1 MRHSRMVRLTA
12 GQIFTYSNLL
22 VMPAWALLILFPK
35 WKWTRVLAAYLTPA
49 ILAAAWIVITI
60 DRFTPVGGGL
70 GSLTQVQEM
79 LLDPWFVVA
88 GWQHA
93 LILDL
98 FIGAWEVRDAQ
109 RLGIT
114 HGYVIPCLLLTFLA
128 GPVGLIAY
136 FVIRVL
142 VIRRWPWNSAK

>member
-1 MRHSRMVRLTA
+1 MNSLTA

-22 VMPAWALLILFPK
+22 VMPAWALLILFPN

-49 ILAAAWIVITI
+49 ILAIVWILITV
-60 DRFTPVGGGL
+60 DRFTPAGGGF
-70 GSLTQVQEM
+70 GSLEQVSDM
-79 LLDPWFVVA
+79 LRDPWFVVA

-109 RLGIT
+109 RLGIS
-114 HGYVIPCLLLTFLA
+114 HGFVIPCLLLTFLA
-128 GPVGLIAY
+128 GPIGLLAY
-136 FVIRVL
+136 FVVRVA
-142 VIRRWPWNSAK
+142 VVRRWPWNSAK